1 MIKSFRFL
9 FIGLIL
15 LAFSSCKKEAGD
27 GGLASIKGHV
37 SKDIRLV
44 LTNPASYQYTVDA
57 ADYDV
62 YILYGD
68 NISPDDRV
76 WTNYDGDFEFMNLRK
91 GEYTVY
97 VYSRDTTGATGVDP
111 DRMVIK
117 QSIEITERD
126 QELQLDDIIVYDQP

>member
-15 LAFSSCKKEAGD
+15 LVFSSCKKEAGD

-68 NISPDDRV
+68 NVSPDDRV

-111 DRMVIK
+111 ERMVIK

-126 QELQLDDIIVYDQP
+126 QELQLDDMIVYDQP